1 MTINPSTSSFL
12 LKIIPLSVIGSLAYI
27 NTAQSL
33 PQEGHITAGEA
44 NFNQI
49 NNQQLNIN
57 QLSDRAVID
66 WNSFNINETETV
78 NIIQPSNTSSLL
90 NRVTSNIPSH
100 IAGNLNANG
109 QIMLVNPNGI
119 LFTSTAMINVGGLL
133 ATTLNI
139 SDTDFLNNNL
149 KFFSVEG
156 KAPATVENYGNI
168 TVADTGMAALVAPGV
183 VNNGVINAHLSK
195 VILASGESFSLDF
208 HGDGLIAINLDP
220 VTASEIITAD
230 GTPLTAL
237 ITNHGAIY
245 NDGGL
250 IQLKAVTASDLIKE
264 TINMGGILQA
274 KSVDK
279 INGNIVLRG
288 IGGDITVNGLLD
300 ASGNNLGETGGQID
314 VIASNILNV
323 FNTSLLNASG
333 YEKGGFVE
341 TSAPQVNING
351 KSVTTASIIPGNTG
365 TWLLDPVDILIND
378 AYRNTVIIPLSGI
391 GGLYDNNVII
401 STAGAGSDQGD
412 ITLASTVNF
421 TTNNNSLTLTSR
433 QFNRTSGAFNIS
445 GNLIFNL
452 NAVNSGNTYPPHPLI
467 MRSPPLVQWQ
477 E

>member
-1 MTINPSTSSFL
+1 
-12 LKIIPLSVIGSLAYI
+12 
-27 NTAQSL
+27 
-33 PQEGHITAGEA
+33 
-44 NFNQI
+44 
-49 NNQQLNIN
+49 
-57 QLSDRAVID
+57 
-66 WNSFNINETETV
+66 
-78 NIIQPSNTSSLL
+78 
-90 NRVTSNIPSH
+90 
-100 IAGNLNANG
+100 
-109 QIMLVNPNGI
+109 MLVNPNGI

-341 TSAPQVNING
+341 TSANYLNIQGLANTSSING
-351 KSVTTASIIPGNTG
+351 KTG
-365 TWLLDPVDILIND
+365 TWLIDPVNLTIGVGIDNDITGNPNF
-378 AYRNTVIIPLSGI
+378 NTTGTDGTAFISKITLENA
-391 GGLYDNNVII
+391 LLNNNVI
-401 STAGAGSDQGD
+401 
-412 ITLASTVNF
+412 LSTVGGTGGDGDLILNA
-421 TTNNNSLTLTSR
+421 TIDSNSGNDLTLTSR
-433 QFNRTSGAFNIS
+433 QFDRTSGAFNIN

-452 NAVNSGNTYPPHPLI
+452 NAVNSGNILPSASINDAIASIGAVAGVAPNTTINLFNGPSGTITVSGSTINFNKNADISDIWH
-467 MRSPPLVQWQ
+467 RSK
-477 E
+477 